1 MPVGRGAADPH
12 LADAAGKGG
21 LRVKRKHKVK
31 IFMRITT
38 QTEFNLQRLCRMT
51 GLSVGQVVDK
61 LVRQQMLMLRGA
73 SELWEGRQDDGR
85 G

>member
-1 MPVGRGAADPH
+1 M
-12 LADAAGKGG
+12 
-21 LRVKRKHKVK
+21 KRKHKVK

-73 SELWEGRQDDGR
+73 SELWERRQDDGR